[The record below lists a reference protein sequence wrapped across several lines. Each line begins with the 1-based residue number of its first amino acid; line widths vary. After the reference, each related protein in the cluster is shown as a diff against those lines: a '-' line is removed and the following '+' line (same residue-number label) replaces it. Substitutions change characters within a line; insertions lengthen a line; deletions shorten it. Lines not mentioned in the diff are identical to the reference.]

1 MSWRTVVIAN
11 RAKLDYSQGCL
22 VCRGEKTQRV
32 HLSEIATL
40 VIETTAVSLTSGL
53 LCELV
58 RHGIKVIFC
67 DEKYNPQSE
76 LIPYCGCHDSAD
88 KLRQQLAWT
97 SEAKRTVWAA
107 IIKNKIYQQAELLH
121 RLKMNEGAELLDS
134 YIDAGSDEDI
144 ISREGIASRVYFIN
158 LWGTD
163 FVRNDST
170 VSINLALNYGYALI
184 LSSMNREIVA
194 NGYIPQLGIH
204 HIGPDNPFNLGCDLM
219 EPFRPLVDGIVF
231 QMNPNKFSIEE
242 KRKLQE
248 LFQITVKQGGEQR
261 YLSQVMETYARTVFQ
276 ALSEQ
281 NTDLLQFYER

>member
-58 RHGIKVIFC
+58 RHGVTVIFC

-88 KLRQQLAWT
+88 KLRQQIAWT
-97 SEAKRTVWAA
+97 AETKQQVWAA
-107 IIKNKIYQQAELLH
+107 IIENKIYQQAEHLH
-121 RLKMNEGAELLDS
+121 RLNKNEGAALLDS
-134 YIDAGSDEDI
+134 YINEGGAEDI
-144 ISREGIASRVYFIN
+144 VSREGIASRVYLIN

-170 VSINLALNYGYALI
+170 SAINAALNYGYALI

-194 NGYIPQLGIH
+194 NGYLLQLGIH

-219 EPFRPLVDGIVF
+219 EPFRPIVDDVVF
-231 QMNPNKFSIEE
+231 QMNPKKFFIEE
-242 KRKLQE
+242 KRRLQE
-248 LFQITVKQGGEQR
+248 IFQITVQQGGDRR
-261 YLSQVMETYARTVFQ
+261 YLPHAIEVYVRSVFQ
-276 ALSEQ
+276 ALTEKTPS
-281 NTDLLQFYER
+281 LIQFYER